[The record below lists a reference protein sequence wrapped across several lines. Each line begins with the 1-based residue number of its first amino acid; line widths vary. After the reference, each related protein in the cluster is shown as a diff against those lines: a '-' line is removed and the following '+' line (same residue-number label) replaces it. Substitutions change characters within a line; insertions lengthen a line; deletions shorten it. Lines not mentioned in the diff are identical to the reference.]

1 MGSDKVEIEES
12 DYVNMDIL
20 IEILSLISDNS
31 SLAIPVVSI
40 AVIWVTAFIFFHNK
54 KDALVQRITHK
65 RNVWLS
71 FVIAFVFLLLVLVAI
86 DKEHFHITVWWW
98 ITVVL
103 WIISIMTVY
112 GDG

>member
-54 KDALVQRITHK
+54 Q
-65 RNVWLS
+65 
-71 FVIAFVFLLLVLVAI
+71 
-86 DKEHFHITVWWW
+86 
-98 ITVVL
+98 
-103 WIISIMTVY
+103 
-112 GDG
+112 